1 MLCGASLSIIH
12 EGGVKNIMKLLS
24 TAVLTIAI
32 LSPIKDLDLDSYA
45 LESAR
50 IKELEDE
57 LLSGSHEAEEKLN
70 RLYIQQEYNE
80 YIKNEAA
87 QLGIINPEI
96 SVLAQWNLE
105 GLWVPYSVQIY
116 ADCDKS
122 KADELGRIIR
132 DELGIPYE
140 RQLWFDER

>member
-1 MLCGASLSIIH
+1 
-12 EGGVKNIMKLLS
+12 MKLLC

-32 LSPIKDLDLDSYA
+32 LTPLKDLDLDSYA

-57 LLSGSHEAEEKLN
+57 LLSSSHEAEDKLN
-70 RLYIQQEYNE
+70 RIYIQQEYNE
-80 YIKNEAA
+80 YIKNKAA
-87 QLGIINPEI
+87 QLGIENPEI

-132 DELGIPYE
+132 DELGIPFE
-140 RQLWFDER
+140 RQLWFDG